1 MPRYDWLFSIAAA
14 ALCACVGTG
23 NDRRTASGDVD
34 LAGATRP
41 AVLADSIVQR
51 ADSLIRAGRPWR
63 ATLVLTP
70 LLVTPNTPS
79 PQARLLGAR
88 GPAPGG
94 RRSASQ
100 RLPLRAPRVHRPRPG
115 EGREPGSRG
124 VSATRAKAPSVT

>member
-70 LLVTPNTPS
+70 LLVTPNTAS
-79 PQARLLGAR
+79 PEARLLRA
-88 GPAPGG
+88 PAAPPRG
-94 RRSASQ
+94 RRGEGP
-100 RLPLRAPRVHRPRPG
+100 RPPPRAPRVAPPPR
-115 EGREPGSRG
+115 GRG
-124 VSATRAKAPSVT
+124 

>member
-1 MPRYDWLFSIAAA
+1 MPRYDWLFSMAAA

-70 LLVTPNTPS
+70 LLVTPNTAS
-79 PQARLLGAR
+79 PEAPLLGAR
-88 GPAPGG
+88 APPPWDGRGRGPPAVPRG
-94 RRSASQ
+94 A
-100 RLPLRAPRVHRPRPG
+100 RLAL
-115 EGREPGSRG
+115 
-124 VSATRAKAPSVT
+124 

>member
-70 LLVTPNTPS
+70 LLVTPNTAS
-79 PQARLLGAR
+79 PQAPL
-88 GPAPGG
+88 
-94 RRSASQ
+94 
-100 RLPLRAPRVHRPRPG
+100 LRAPAPPPVGALRGGPPLPPRAP
-115 EGREPGSRG
+115 PPHPPP
-124 VSATRAKAPSVT
+124 RAA

>member
-63 ATLVLTP
+63 AALVPTP
-70 LLVTPNTPS
+70 LIVTPNTAS
-79 PQARLLGAR
+79 PQARPLRAR
-88 GPAPGG
+88 AAPAWGGPGG
-94 RRSASQ
+94 RQTLVARGA
-100 RLPLRAPRVHRPRPG
+100 LLHPPLRRRGRGRVRRWP
-115 EGREPGSRG
+115 
-124 VSATRAKAPSVT
+124 VAT

>member
-1 MPRYDWLFSIAAA
+1 MPRYDWLFSMAAA

-63 ATLVLTP
+63 ATLGLTP
-70 LLVTPNTPS
+70 LLVTPNTAS
-79 PQARLLGAR
+79 PEARLPGA
-88 GPAPGG
+88 PAPPPGG
-94 RRSASQ
+94 RWRAIPPL
-100 RLPLRAPRVHRPRPG
+100 LPRAPRLRPPPR
-115 EGREPGSRG
+115 GRG
-124 VSATRAKAPSVT
+124 TRTAAARLP

>member
-1 MPRYDWLFSIAAA
+1 MPRYDWLFSMAAA

-63 ATLVLTP
+63 AALVPTP
-70 LLVTPNTPS
+70 LLVTPNTAS
-79 PQARLLGAR
+79 PQARLVRAPAAPPAAGRGRGPRAAPPAPRRARRGPGGAAGGAARGAR
-88 GPAPGG
+88 
-94 RRSASQ
+94 
-100 RLPLRAPRVHRPRPG
+100 
-115 EGREPGSRG
+115 
-124 VSATRAKAPSVT
+124 